1 MRFSKILSEVPYK
14 LRKRINKTAEGRSG
28 LEIYKR
34 RNRRDYRVIIQYKT
48 WIYLLESNPSKLDVY
63 EEGFVVM
70 ITPAK
75 YFGDNY
81 PNESSVLSKNFVLGK
96 TGFIYYGNVV
106 ELNNF
111 PPLDNWKE
119 VLELSTTGISEKGQ
133 TWLGDVVFNVKNDKS
148 KTKEEKEKV
157 DQLLD
162 SQYSHITLGKNPSQS
177 GLGNY
182 DFDYA
187 NRDMMDNVKMQ
198 MLYLAVKS
206 KSI

>member
-1 MRFSKILSEVPYK
+1 M
-14 LRKRINKTAEGRSG
+14 
-28 LEIYKR
+28 
-34 RNRRDYRVIIQYKT
+34 
-48 WIYLLESNPSKLDVY
+48 LESNPSKLDVY

-162 SQYSHITLGKNPSQS
+162 SQYSYITLGKNPSQS

-198 MLYLAVKS
+198 MLYLAVKY

>member
-70 ITPAK
+70 ITPAE

-111 PPLDNWKE
+111 L
-119 VLELSTTGISEKGQ
+119 
-133 TWLGDVVFNVKNDKS
+133 
-148 KTKEEKEKV
+148 
-157 DQLLD
+157 
-162 SQYSHITLGKNPSQS
+162 HC
-177 GLGNY
+177 
-182 DFDYA
+182 
-187 NRDMMDNVKMQ
+187 
-198 MLYLAVKS
+198 
-206 KSI
+206 

>member
-1 MRFSKILSEVPYK
+1 M
-14 LRKRINKTAEGRSG
+14 
-28 LEIYKR
+28 
-34 RNRRDYRVIIQYKT
+34 
-48 WIYLLESNPSKLDVY
+48 LESNPSKLDVY

-70 ITPAK
+70 ITPAE

-81 PNESSVLSKNFVLGK
+81 PNESSVLSKNLVLGK

-119 VLELSTTGISEKGQ
+119 VLELSTTWISEKGQ
-133 TWLGDVVFNVKNDKS
+133 TWLGDVVFNVKNAKPSKVSIICKNDKS

-162 SQYSHITLGKNPSQS
+162 PSKYKIFLPLFKSKNTFNNAILSQ
-177 GLGNY
+177 
-182 DFDYA
+182 
-187 NRDMMDNVKMQ
+187 V
-198 MLYLAVKS
+198 LYLYNQANQLS
-206 KSI
+206 LLYI